1 MDQFAKL
8 ALEEYNSADKTVRRA
23 GYGKP
28 FWNVNSSQF
37 MFVPQLQFPDI
48 PGARAYRY
56 TATDSTGR
64 IHSFEA
70 ATPIEP
76 LTPIWGDIAVGF
88 VTLKVEALHLRGGDP
103 ILSGMRTFFKTAP
116 FPGRADLPLRARS
129 YRACATLA
137 FEYLFRDPTTQH
149 WLTHGVPDPTYYNNV
164 YPSKMISSIIRAMLA
179 YARIKPA
186 YAEDAVRLAKNAADY
201 LLSITYPDGSPL
213 AGLPPT
219 YSFKG
224 LDRDIVDRNVP
235 AAGGREFTLMTIYP
249 AFVGSAY
256 LELEA
261 ATGDKK
267 YFEATARIA
276 EYYAASVLP
285 NGSWYLHLD
294 AKTGERLGDN
304 CCQHFSILTFLKAYE
319 KRTGEEKWGEMAERY
334 YAYMA
339 ARCLDSYNWE
349 GQFEDV
355 KLTANYRN
363 LTHLLADSMIGYLMK
378 EHAADPE
385 AIATSEELLRYVEDQ
400 FVVWGEHA
408 PWNRSLGPRM
418 RFHSPAALEQYEWYV
433 PIDGST
439 AAVMGAF
446 LSVYAVT
453 KDPLLLEKAC
463 ALGDAITR
471 MQDPES
477 GVIPTHWMTPDPA
490 KDLYNFWINCHI
502 GTAFRML
509 ELADFLGETE

>member
-137 FEYLFRDPTTQH
+137 FEYLFRDPTTQY

-267 YFEATARIA
+267 YFEAKNDLR
-276 EYYAASVLP
+276 S
-285 NGSWYLHLD
+285 
-294 AKTGERLGDN
+294 AKG
-304 CCQHFSILTFLKAYE
+304 
-319 KRTGEEKWGEMAERY
+319 
-334 YAYMA
+334 
-339 ARCLDSYNWE
+339 
-349 GQFEDV
+349 
-355 KLTANYRN
+355 
-363 LTHLLADSMIGYLMK
+363 
-378 EHAADPE
+378 
-385 AIATSEELLRYVEDQ
+385 
-400 FVVWGEHA
+400 
-408 PWNRSLGPRM
+408 
-418 RFHSPAALEQYEWYV
+418 
-433 PIDGST
+433 
-439 AAVMGAF
+439 
-446 LSVYAVT
+446 
-453 KDPLLLEKAC
+453 
-463 ALGDAITR
+463 
-471 MQDPES
+471 
-477 GVIPTHWMTPDPA
+477 
-490 KDLYNFWINCHI
+490 
-502 GTAFRML
+502 
-509 ELADFLGETE
+509 